1 MEMLEI
7 SFARGGAGRSSVLCQ
22 PLHPTDGALLSRLRP
37 HNQNITVAARAM
49 AEGKTLGQRSYRVA
63 TRGQSFRRPNM
74 ISITARQ

>member
-1 MEMLEI
+1 MSCRYPALGRC
-7 SFARGGAGRSSVLCQ
+7 FFDTVGGLR
-22 PLHPTDGALLSRLRP
+22 PRLRP

-49 AEGKTLGQRSYRVA
+49 AEGKTLGHLSYRVA